1 MSDERGS
8 PSHRRS
14 RTRRRNRIAPILGI
28 LALLWLALAAWAF
41 ASPVGSSPDDGYH
54 IAMIY
59 CDAGAL
65 ECTREGTRVDACYRF
80 DPAIPGSCEATGAL
94 SRPPGT
100 GVISGWYPPLY
111 YAASSLM
118 VGDTVAQT
126 TIFVRL
132 LNLTLAV
139 AVLAGSVA
147 LSRPSLRGA
156 VALSWLVASV
166 PMGVFVFAS
175 INPSAWAVMGIAGF
189 WGPLLSFLTGDGWTR
204 LSLARLAFV
213 QVTVLMALG
222 SRSEPPIYIGVTV
235 VALSVFAVGW
245 PLHRTTAAQLRRLLV
260 PAVLGLQALL
270 ALMVFTPAKQSAE
283 RSPDATA
290 AVAPWRV
297 LTESLGTPSR
307 LLADPL
313 LGWLDTPVPP
323 LARAAVTGA
332 FVAACLIGLGT
343 LYARKVWAL
352 VVFGGLTWAF
362 LLYIWATASSPN
374 RMQPRYFLPLL
385 FVLAG
390 LALLPRLGLRPRW
403 PSPVQ
408 SLLLALAVAL
418 ANALSLLNNLVRYVS
433 GLDLDPASP
442 ASPGGLAAAGEPSW
456 WWQSLPLSPTAVWW
470 LGSIAFTLAAVA
482 AVLLLP
488 AWSRGDRRPPAVAP
502 APRPATAPMPA
513 TRPA

>member
-1 MSDERGS
+1 MSEERGS
-8 PSHRRS
+8 PPHRR
-14 RTRRRNRIAPILGI
+14 RRIAPILGI
-28 LALLWLALAAWAF
+28 IALLWLSLAAWAF
-41 ASPVGSSPDDGYH
+41 SSPVGSSPDDGYH

-59 CDAGAL
+59 CDAGEL
-65 ECTREGTRVDACYRF
+65 ECTRQGARVDACYRF
-80 DPAIPGSCEATGAL
+80 DPAIPGACEATGAL
-94 SRPPGT
+94 ARPPGT

-111 YAASSLM
+111 YAASSLL

-126 TIFVRL
+126 TIHVRL

-147 LSRPSLRGA
+147 LSRPNLRAA

-166 PMGVFVFAS
+166 PMGMFVFAS

-189 WGPLLSFLTGDGWTR
+189 WGPLLSFLTADRWTR
-204 LSLARLAFV
+204 LDLARLAFV
-213 QVTVLMALG
+213 QVSALMALG
-222 SRSEPPIYIGVTV
+222 SRSEPPIYIGITV

-245 PLHRTTAAQLRRLLV
+245 PLRRTTADQVRRLLV

-270 ALMVFTPAKQSAE
+270 ALITFTPAKQSAE
-283 RSPDATA
+283 RSTEATA

-332 FVAACLIGLGT
+332 FAAACLIGLAT

-352 VVFGGLTWAF
+352 AIFGGLTWAF

-390 LALLPRLGLRPRW
+390 LALLPRLGHRPRW
-403 PSPVQ
+403 PTPVQ

-433 GLDLDPASP
+433 GLGSDPANP
-442 ASPGGLAAAGEPSW
+442 ATPGGLAAAGQPSW
-456 WWQSLPLSPTAVWW
+456 WWQSLPLSPAAVWW
-470 LGSIAFTLAAVA
+470 LGSIAFALAAMT
-482 AVLLLP
+482 AVLLIP
-488 AWSRGDRRPPAVAP
+488 AWSRGERPPRAHISAASATP
-502 APRPATAPMPA
+502 AARPA
-513 TRPA
+513 